1 MRSLGIPKLAWRK
14 GSAWNALIRVHATIV
29 AEDVRVF
36 DALKK
41 GCRDDEGEF
50 ILILVWAIIMT
61 SCFVLFT
68 DEARVCVVDDHYVPT
83 CMSWYGKE
91 PGIEVRSVTY
101 QNWWPVT
108 RVEPKRYAVQEARDA
123 VKTIRDKVLLDGLH
137 EVRIF

>member
-1 MRSLGIPKLAWRK
+1 MSLKFIF
-14 GSAWNALIRVHATIV
+14 VF
-29 AEDVRVF
+29 VR
-36 DALKK
+36 A
-41 GCRDDEGEF
+41 
-50 ILILVWAIIMT
+50 ILLT
-61 SCFVLFT
+61 SCFV
-68 DEARVCVVDDHYVPT
+68 VYSHYVPT

-137 EVRIF
+137 EVSSFSSS